1 MEDNFSSEQHWTL
14 DPFLQVYFLSAALIA
29 VVCLLFGIFLNVVRL
44 DEAAIP
50 LPLRVAGG
58 LLVGLG
64 GAVSALFLWLSMWWY
79 WWQVDRKERGMN
91 VLWFLALSLGN
102 WVGAMVYYFLVFR
115 RVVDNRISKN
125 SF

>member
-50 LPLRVAGG
+50 LPLRFAGG

-91 VLWFLALSLGN
+91 VFWFLALSLGN
-102 WVGAMVYYFLVFR
+102 WVGALVYYFLVFR

-125 SF
+125 AF